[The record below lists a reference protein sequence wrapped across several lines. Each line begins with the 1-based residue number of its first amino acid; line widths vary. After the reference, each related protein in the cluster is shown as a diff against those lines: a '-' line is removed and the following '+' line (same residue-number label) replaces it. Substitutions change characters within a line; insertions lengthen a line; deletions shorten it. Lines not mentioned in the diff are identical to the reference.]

1 MVKDDREGRADMVAA
16 NGGRAVSR
24 RTLLR
29 SAAFATAGLGAVS
42 ALGGCGSPLAAGL
55 AGAALDPGTV
65 TFWNLFGG
73 GDGARLQVMLDAY
86 QATHGPSS
94 LTASTFAW
102 GDPYYSKLTLATVGN
117 KAPSVA
123 VSHLT
128 RMQNLAAADLLTP
141 ITEDMLSSVGLAASD
156 FNQNAWS
163 NQKRDGRNY
172 AIPLDTH
179 PFVLFYNVDVCR
191 KAGLLTS
198 DGALKPIEGQ
208 QEWEAALD
216 AAKKATGAY
225 AVAVSNVGDYA
236 TPWRL
241 FQTLYSQMDGS
252 TPFLGDAGKSL
263 TVNDDLAVKTLAYI
277 ERMSS
282 KGWMPKAA
290 DYGGAESMLF
300 TGKAAFY
307 LEGEWELTTAQ
318 AVKGFKFGM
327 APIPQLFDK
336 KAAQADSHTFVLPK
350 QDRTP
355 EQTARDMGFIKFM
368 VGQSLTWAQ
377 GGHIPAYLPTL
388 DSAAYKALEPQAS
401 YASVADYT
409 VYDALAWYSGS
420 GSSFENIVGSQ
431 IALVQQG
438 LASPGTALSSI
449 RTQLGPY
456 LSAANPL

>member
-1 MVKDDREGRADMVAA
+1 MTATNEGRAI
-16 NGGRAVSR
+16 SR

-29 SAAFATAGLGAVS
+29 SAALATAGLGAAT
-42 ALGGCGSPLAAGL
+42 ALGGCGTPAAAGL
-55 AGAALDPGTV
+55 AGAALDPQTV

-86 QATHGPSS
+86 KKQNGPSS

-141 ITEDMLSSVGLAASD
+141 ITDAMLSSVGLAASD
-156 FNQNAWS
+156 FNQNVWA
-163 NQKRDGRNY
+163 NQKRDGNNY

-191 KAGLLTS
+191 KAGLLAA
-198 DGALKPIEGQ
+198 DGSLKPLDGQ
-208 QEWEAALD
+208 DAWESALD
-216 AAKKATGAY
+216 AAKKVTGAY
-225 AVAVSNVGDYA
+225 AVASANVGDFA

-241 FQTLYSQMDGS
+241 FQTLYSQMDGA
-252 TPFLGDAGKSL
+252 TPFLGAAGKTL
-263 TVNDDLAVKTLAYI
+263 TVNDDLAVKALAYI
-277 ERMSS
+277 EKMSS

-290 DYGGAESMLF
+290 DYGGAESMMF

-318 AVKGFKFGM
+318 AVKGLKFGM

-336 KAAQADSHTFVLPK
+336 KAVQADSHTFVLPK

-355 EQTARDMGFIKFM
+355 EQLKRDMGFIKFM
-368 VGQSLTWAQ
+368 VGQSMTWAQ

-401 YASVADYT
+401 YASVADY
-409 VYDALAWYSGS
+409 VKFDALAWYSGS
-420 GSSFENIVGSQ
+420 GSSFENIAGSQ

-438 LASPGTALSSI
+438 LATPAAALKTI
-449 RTQLGPY
+449 HTQLGPY